1 MATMAAG
8 YWLLKTEPGEWG
20 WEHQADNKGISNW
33 DGVRNAQAQ
42 KNLRSMQ
49 QGDYAFFYHSGGKAP
64 AVVGV
69 VEVVKTAYPDV
80 SDESGK
86 SCMVDV
92 RALAS
97 LPNPVPLSAL
107 KAEESMRDW
116 SLLRQSRLSVMP
128 VSPAVWI
135 RVCELGDLN
144 PPPTLPCAENVLKS
158 KGEVVSKMQVE
169 VSPLAGKELQ
179 REKKKV
185 RPRGMSEPQVEAEEA
200 EPQKRS
206 RRLAAKTEEKK
217 SKTVTMVPVMK
228 NQVVKKH
235 DEPTSSETEFPPV
248 VEVKTYQRKKSNK
261 TLGTTKPRSPSR
273 SKRA

>member
-135 RVCELGDLN
+135 RVCELGDLT
-144 PPPTLPCAENVLKS
+144 PPPTLPCAENAKVN
-158 KGEVVSKMQVE
+158 

-185 RPRGMSEPQVEAEEA
+185 RPRGMAEPQVQAEEA

-217 SKTVTMVPVMK
+217 SVSKVPVMK
-228 NQVVKKH
+228 NQAVKH

-261 TLGTTKPRSPSR
+261 TLGATKPRNPSR

>member
-20 WEHQADNKGISNW
+20 WEHQADNAGISNW

-97 LPNPVPLSAL
+97 LPSPVPLSAL

-135 RVCELGDLN
+135 RVCELGELT
-144 PPPTLPCAENVLKS
+144 PPPTLPCAENLS
-158 KGEVVSKMQVE
+158 EGKGKVESQMQAE

-185 RPRGMSEPQVEAEEA
+185 RPRGMAEPQVETEA

-206 RRLAAKTEEKK
+206 RRLEAKTQEKAK
-217 SKTVTMVPVMK
+217 SMTMVPVMK
-228 NQVVKKH
+228 KQ

-261 TLGTTKPRSPSR
+261 TLGTTKPRNPSR
-273 SKRA
+273 SKHARGHITAE

>member
-217 SKTVTMVPVMK
+217 SVTTVPVMK